1 MLLHATLNMYP
12 ACLATDQCWELIIV
26 NNMLG
31 VVAARPSCSTILM
44 TQFSWIVTEKGM
56 SIKIL

>member
-1 MLLHATLNMYP
+1 M
-12 ACLATDQCWELIIV
+12 

-31 VVAARPSCSTILM
+31 VVAARPGCSTILM